1 MAAGGLADLGTSL
14 EQGLGLPVSH
24 PTLEILLN
32 EQADL
37 KVSPVLHTQV
47 PHASSCIASPP
58 LYPTHLM
65 YMHTNHALLFVTFC
79 SYSQSCTCWACV
91 HLRLCYWAW
100 LCHNQG
106 TRSQVHML
114 PLQLMCIH
122 HLCKRNIDRSVS
134 TLVIALTPKGVIFL
148 FLSILASCLV
158 SMQATL
164 QEAHDQN
171 ERLRLTVSAMRS
183 DMESMHH
190 HTTSPGQPH
199 QSPLPPLSTPFT
211 SPRQQP
217 QPQSVMHSQ
226 LPSQLQHQAYQ
237 QLPSVSAM
245 GMSAAGSQWSA
256 AQAGSDASAQQRQ
269 QEEEVQ
275 SLRQQLQDAK
285 CEAQDLAAE
294 NERLM
299 ELSNALR
306 SERDRAGLIQ
316 NSPAF
321 CPQQQQ
327 LVAHSNVGNQG
338 SVQQPLV
345 NLTPACMSQS
355 HAHHPVQQGLSGFPQ
370 VPQSQTLQ
378 AYVMQQPYQAMPLAA
393 HSVMLG
399 QGQGSFDQPLMQSTL
414 MQPHESSQ
422 YVAQQSTGQ
431 CAIPQGQQQPKGPT
445 QPGADDS
452 LPSEVMSICLENLN
466 GQIAQQH

>member
-1 MAAGGLADLGTSL
+1 MAMRRPGNQITS
-14 EQGLGLPVSH
+14 P
-24 PTLEILLN
+24 
-32 EQADL
+32 A
-37 KVSPVLHTQV
+37 
-47 PHASSCIASPP
+47 A
-58 LYPTHLM
+58 
-65 YMHTNHALLFVTFC
+65 
-79 SYSQSCTCWACV
+79 
-91 HLRLCYWAW
+91 
-100 LCHNQG
+100 
-106 TRSQVHML
+106 HML

-122 HLCKRNIDRSVS
+122 HLCKCNIDRGVS
-134 TLVIALTPKGVIFL
+134 TVVIELTPKGVIFL
-148 FLSILASCLV
+148 FFRVLASCLI
-158 SMQATL
+158 STQAAL
-164 QEAHDQN
+164 QETHDQN

-190 HTTSPGQPH
+190 HTTSPGPPTQPH
-199 QSPLPPLSTPFT
+199 QTPFPSS
-211 SPRQQP
+211 SPPFASPHQQP
-217 QPQSVMHSQ
+217 QPQSVMQSQ

-237 QLPSVSAM
+237 QLPQQLPSVSAM
-245 GMSAAGSQWSA
+245 GMSAGGSQWSA

-306 SERDRAGLIQ
+306 SEQDRAGLIQ

-345 NLTPACMSQS
+345 NLTPACMSRS
-355 HAHHPVQQGLSGFPQ
+355 HAYHPVQPGLSGFQQ

-378 AYVMQQPYQAMPLAA
+378 AYVVQQPYQAMPLAP

-399 QGQGSFDQPLMQSTL
+399 QGQGSFDQPQMQSAL
-414 MQPHESSQ
+414 LQPHESLQ
-422 YVAQQSTGQ
+422 YVAQPSTGQ
-431 CAIPQGQQQPKGPT
+431 SAVPQGQQQPKGLT

-452 LPSEVMSICLENLN
+452 LPSEVMSISLET
-466 GQIAQQH
+466 